1 MSKVCKYTFGIIYLC
16 LKRTLVLRIFG
27 DKKMAIGPY
36 VVKGD
41 LVPKMLSVFIRVGA
55 ITLWPFI
62 FIRSELAN
70 SDRILNHEKI
80 HMAQYAELWVL
91 GFYFLY
97 VWDFLRG
104 AIKYRSTSKAYYQI
118 RFEQEAYDNDDNM
131 EYLDN
136 RSKFCWRKYSV

>member
-1 MSKVCKYTFGIIYLC
+1 
-16 LKRTLVLRIFG
+16 
-27 DKKMAIGPY
+27 MAIGPY

-80 HMAQYAELWVL
+80 HIGQYAELWVL

-97 VWDFLRG
+97 VWDFIHG
-104 AIKYRSTSKAYYQI
+104 VFKYRSTSKAYYRI
-118 RFEQEAYDNDDNM
+118 RFEQEAYDNDGNP
-131 EYLDN
+131 EYLVSRN
-136 RSKFCWRKYSV
+136 KFHWSEYSV